1 MEPSELPSKVFISA
15 IPNAAHRVLG
25 SIVLS
30 LLFFELQVF
39 AQAGA
44 VVTETMRIEID
55 KRIHTAR
62 KINGRWWSEDNR
74 ELSQTNV
81 GWLWNVSGGNARQL
95 VRFDHHRPLDP
106 ARVANVTR
114 AMGPDQVTT
123 ILGPPNS
130 VFPSDKPSSQ
140 QMWNYYGA
148 GGYKLSIHFSSS
160 GGIFNAT
167 FEPDAK
173 SKPNDVPH
181 LAFRFNGKT
190 ARESFEERQKNPS
203 KRQIPASQEEYRQ
216 QLREEM
222 ARRRSQRNP
231 TPTR

>member
-1 MEPSELPSKVFISA
+1 MGWTIL
-15 IPNAAHRVLG
+15 
-25 SIVLS
+25 SIV
-30 LLFFELQVF
+30 FFALQVP
-39 AQAGA
+39 AQTGA

-55 KRIHTAR
+55 KRTHIAR

-81 GWLWNVSGGNARQL
+81 GWLWNISGGNARHL

-106 ARVANVTR
+106 AKVDHVDRS
-114 AMGPDQVTT
+114 MGPDQVTA

-130 VFPSDKPSSQ
+130 VFPSDKPAAQ
-140 QMWNYYGA
+140 QIWNYYGA

-173 SKPNDVPH
+173 SMPKDVPH
-181 LAFRFNGKT
+181 LAFRFNGKS
-190 ARESFEERQKNPS
+190 AQESFEEQKNRPQ
-203 KRQIPASQEEYRQ
+203 RQIPDSQEEFRK

-222 ARRRSQRNP
+222 AKRRSERNA
-231 TPTR
+231 TPSQ